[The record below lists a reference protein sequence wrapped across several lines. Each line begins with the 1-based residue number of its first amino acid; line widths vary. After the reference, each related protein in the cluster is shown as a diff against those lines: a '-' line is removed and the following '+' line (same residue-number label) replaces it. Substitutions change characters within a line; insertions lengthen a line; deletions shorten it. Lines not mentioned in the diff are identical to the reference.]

1 MKRKRFFTIAIALST
16 LVAVLAFPL
25 AGCTGE
31 VGFTTASLSKAT
43 MCNSVDSET
52 REPVEPTS
60 VFSPDTPEI
69 FCSVSL
75 SNAPSDTEVS
85 SEWIYVEGDLED
97 VSDYLID
104 EVMSVGDARFK
115 AKSREIIDERLKNSK
130 VIYVS
135 HSMKTVRSL
144 CDVVVHLDRG
154 RAALYDDVRKGI
166 KAYRSAGGLA

>member
-25 AGCTGE
+25 TGCTGE

-43 MCNSVDSET
+43 MCKSVDSET
-52 REPVEPTS
+52 REPVEPTN

-69 FCSVSL
+69 FCSVNL

-85 SEWIYVEGDLED
+85 SEWIYVKGELED

-104 EVMSVGDARFK
+104 
-115 AKSREIIDERLKNSK
+115 K
-130 VIYVS
+130 VSITTDGTRYVS
-135 HSMKTVRSL
+135 FSVTRPDNGWPTGDYKVVLYLDGNEKTSVTFK
-144 CDVVVHLDRG
+144 VQ
-154 RAALYDDVRKGI
+154 
-166 KAYRSAGGLA
+166 

>member
-31 VGFTTASLSKAT
+31 VSFTTASLSKAT

-85 SEWIYVEGDLED
+85 SEWIYVEGEMED
-97 VSDYLID
+97 ASDYLID
-104 EVMSVGDARFK
+104 EVS
-115 AKSREIIDERLKNSK
+115 IITDGTR
-130 VIYVS
+130 YVS
-135 HSMKTVRSL
+135 FSIPKPDSGWPTGDYKVVLYLDGTEKTSVTFK
-144 CDVVVHLDRG
+144 VQ
-154 RAALYDDVRKGI
+154 
-166 KAYRSAGGLA
+166 

>member
-25 AGCTGE
+25 TGCTGE

-43 MCNSVDSET
+43 MCKSVDSET
-52 REPVEPTS
+52 REPVEPTN

-69 FCSVSL
+69 FCSVNL

-85 SEWIYVEGDLED
+85 SEWIYVKGELED

-104 EVMSVGDARFK
+104 EVSITTDGTR
-115 AKSREIIDERLKNSK
+115 
-130 VIYVS
+130 YVS
-135 HSMKTVRSL
+135 FSVTRPDNGWPTGDYKVVLYLDGNEKTSVTFK
-144 CDVVVHLDRG
+144 VQ
-154 RAALYDDVRKGI
+154 
-166 KAYRSAGGLA
+166 